1 MLTNSR
7 EFHIIFYSC
16 ISGSSVNAKSDRISL
31 QKRIRATLLVA
42 IPETHAVIQPTGTP
56 SHSDP
61 KSRISTLIVR
71 PQQIWQHSRMIHS
84 PLTLE
89 TNVCSRRRG
98 AVETTTT
105 WRNGKARTRT
115 HALTRTEKSRTSV
128 TNMQGWRSGSVGG
141 GKDANKR
148 TDTKHRSDT
157 VNPKSGHLTSEV
169 VTWLAAG
176 QEVTCCQEYLQDK
189 KNKQHNVRTWKV
201 RKTAEWKTTLV
212 FLVFSFFCCYGTC
225 FCHSFWINRGERC
238 TSFI

>member
-61 KSRISTLIVR
+61 KKSYQYTYSPPTTNLTT
-71 PQQIWQHSRMIHS
+71 QQNDTFTFDLGNTRLFPSQGSSGDDDMAKRK
-84 PLTLE
+84 T
-89 TNVCSRRRG
+89 
-98 AVETTTT
+98 
-105 WRNGKARTRT
+105 RTRT

-141 GKDANKR
+141 GKDADKR

-157 VNPKSGHLTSEV
+157 VDPKSGHLTSKV
-169 VTWLAAG
+169 VT
-176 QEVTCCQEYLQDK
+176 
-189 KNKQHNVRTWKV
+189 
-201 RKTAEWKTTLV
+201 
-212 FLVFSFFCCYGTC
+212 
-225 FCHSFWINRGERC
+225 
-238 TSFI
+238 

>member
-84 PLTLE
+84 PLTWE

-98 AVETTTT
+98 AVETTT
-105 WRNGKARTRT
+105 WRNGKTRTRT

-141 GKDANKR
+141 GKDADKR

-201 RKTAEWKTTLV
+201 RKTAEWKTTVV
-212 FLVFSFFCCYGTC
+212 FLVFSFFCCYGLC